1 MHVYLPAEPDD
12 RLLRGAVS
20 VVFEPLTVE
29 GDQPLEVLL
38 GPEDVVREEA
48 VAVVR
53 GLLGDLRGADGAV
66 PDKRGNA
73 VERPRRRREAL
84 QGRAELALPVHDIL
98 APESV
103 KQCVVLDG
111 KVQALADVLSEPRI
125 NRARIAATEDE
136 VSPAT

>member
-1 MHVYLPAEPDD
+1 MHVHLPTEPDD
-12 RLLRGAVS
+12 RLLRGAVT
-20 VVFEPLTVE
+20 VVLEPLAIE

-38 GPEDVVREEA
+38 GPEDVVREET

-53 GLLGDLRGADGAV
+53 GLLGDLGGADRAV
-66 PDKRGNA
+66 PDKRRYPIEGT
-73 VERPRRRREAL
+73 RRRREPL
-84 QGRAELALPVHDIL
+84 QRRAELTLPVHDIL

-111 KVQALADVLSEPRI
+111 KVQALTDVLSEPRI
-125 NRARIAATEDE
+125 HRARIAATEDE